1 METIC
6 NCIYNINER
15 AITGLPVAK
24 HKVAQEIGLN
34 AIINKIRSTEAHSRG
49 VCS

>member
-1 METIC
+1 MNTIC

-15 AITGLPVAK
+15 AITGGLPVAK

-34 AIINKIRSTEAHSRG
+34 AIINQIRST
-49 VCS
+49 